1 VGKNM
6 EEFGEK
12 YLKMVLEINK
22 HFEGYVDSYFGP
34 STLKKEVERSPPQE
48 IGILRDELESLS
60 DLICEEGKRKEY
72 LEKCLKSMDTTL
84 RIISGEK
91 LELHDEIKGLFDVRP
106 RSMSDRE
113 IFKMRETL
121 QDILFKGQDNDES
134 NLYHTY
140 REWAEQFRLSKGA
153 LSKAMTLTLEEIK
166 ARSSDLFPLVEGEHV
181 QLNFTENQP
190 WKAYNYYLGNCTS
203 KIEVNLDY
211 PYYAFEIPRIMA
223 HETYPGHHLLM
234 QLREKILYQ
243 EKGYSEAA
251 VCTLQIPLNVIA
263 EGSANLAGEIIFPG
277 DELHH
282 WLVEVLFPEI
292 DISLTSGER
301 DKFYQVLETADN
313 LLMPEMSFNIITNTT
328 INYYNGK
335 LDKKEAINYLKE
347 YGLLSAETSVSLME
361 MIEMPLFRSY
371 MTIYS
376 EGYHL
381 LKNYL
386 NKGNPQKRFKNLLTE
401 NILPSWL

>member
-1 VGKNM
+1 M

-34 STLKKEVERSPPQE
+34 TTLKKEVEKSPPQE

-60 DLICEEGKRKEY
+60 DLICEEGKRREY

-84 RIISGEK
+84 RIINGEE
-91 LELHDEIKGLFDVRP
+91 LELYDEIKGLFDVRP
-106 RSMSDRE
+106 HLMSDE
-113 IFKMRETL
+113 DIAKMRETL
-121 QDILFKGQDNDES
+121 QDILTKDNNNDES
-134 NLYHTY
+134 SLYQLY
-140 REWAEQFRLSKGA
+140 REWAEQFRLDKGA
-153 LSKAMTLTLEEIK
+153 LSKAMNLTLEEVK
-166 ARSSDLFPLVEGEHV
+166 ARSSDLFPLVEGEEV

-190 WKAYNYYLGNCTS
+190 WKAYNYYLGNATS

-234 QLREKILYQ
+234 QLREKILYH

-251 VCTLQIPLNVIA
+251 VCTLQSPLNVIA
-263 EGSANLAGEIIFPG
+263 EGSANLAGEIIFP
-277 DELHH
+277 DTELHH
-282 WLVEVLFPEI
+282 WMGEVLFPEI
-292 DISLTSGER
+292 DIKLTSSEL
-301 DKFYQVLETADN
+301 DKFYQVLETANN

-328 INYYNGK
+328 INYYTGK
-335 LDKKEAINYLKE
+335 LDKKEADNYLKE
-347 YGLLSAETSVSLME
+347 YGLLSAETSASLME
-361 MIEMPLFRSY
+361 MLETPLFRSY
-371 MTIYS
+371 ITIYS

-381 LKNYL
+381 VKNYI
-386 NKGNPQKRFKNLLTE
+386 NSGNPQKRFKNLLTE